1 MATPKS
7 PLPEHEL
14 CPYEKIR
21 ENIIQE
27 RENAMIESGFFD
39 DLMNMKKDIGLI
51 KDKDTKET
59 DMDKGKKLGKHKQKV
74 KDDDG
79 KVKERR
85 GKELS
90 KKMMTKNVED
100 KIRKK
105 DEPLNEE
112 DLKGKQSL
120 EISLSVY
127 KNFHIDEGDLN
138 D

>member
-1 MATPKS
+1 
-7 PLPEHEL
+7 
-14 CPYEKIR
+14 
-21 ENIIQE
+21 
-27 RENAMIESGFFD
+27 
-39 DLMNMKKDIGLI
+39 
-51 KDKDTKET
+51 
-59 DMDKGKKLGKHKQKV
+59 MDKGKKLGKHKPKV

-85 GKELS
+85 RKELS